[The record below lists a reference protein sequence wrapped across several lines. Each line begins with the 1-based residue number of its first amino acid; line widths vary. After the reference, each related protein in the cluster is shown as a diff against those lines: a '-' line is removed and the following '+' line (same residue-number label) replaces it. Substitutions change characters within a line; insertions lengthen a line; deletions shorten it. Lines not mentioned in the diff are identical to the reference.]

1 MNDERYEADELSEL
15 IDRVVLHGAEA
26 IGVES
31 SLDEETVALASDLRA
46 MAGATPMRE
55 GFARGLEKRLR
66 AQPAAQTSRR
76 RSPLAWRHW
85 VTQKINDLR
94 GGSTRRPFR
103 WARGMPATRLG
114 WAFMA
119 LVLCLAFGAVAYA
132 VVPVVSRL
140 FQQEAGLRHVE
151 QANLVQELNLS
162 QTVDGVTVTLERAYA
177 DANRIVVGFTIK
189 DPNGQRY
196 DASHLTLTD
205 AAGAVFSGMHG
216 YGVTGQSDILKVSL
230 PPGEGAYVL
239 AFDAAPVEGA
249 PAELDLRLV
258 MEVRE
263 FMLPLDA
270 PEPPP
275 TPISP
280 PDEPPASMVVEA
292 LPVPEGAIVGIFTFD
307 FSVPF
312 IPGRVAEVNQT
323 VEDAGA
329 AVCLERVV
337 VTPSETR
344 AYLRF
349 DSPGGEAE
357 WIPIAMLQAPGEE
370 DKSYTGYVG
379 SYGPAS
385 YQYGFLA
392 PLYERRGEWTLTV
405 TELVGHD
412 IERLE
417 SQILRQ
423 ADSAVVSVDAA
434 EFQIRLAGPWVFCF
448 RVP

>member
-1 MNDERYEADELSEL
+1 MKEQQTVQILQE
-15 IDRVVLHGAEA
+15 IAEQEVPA
-26 IGVES
+26 
-31 SLDEETVALASDLRA
+31 SLDLWPAIRA
-46 MAGATPMRE
+46 RV
-55 GFARGLEKRLR
+55 
-66 AQPAAQTSRR
+66 QPQ
-76 RSPLAWRHW
+76 RH
-85 VTQKINDLR
+85 
-94 GGSTRRPFR
+94 SFR
-103 WARGMPATRLG
+103 WAQLMPATRLG

-162 QTVDGVTVTLERAYA
+162 QTMDGVTVTLERAYA

-189 DPNGQRY
+189 APNGQRY

-230 PPGEGAYVL
+230 PPGEGAYVF

-249 PAELDLRLV
+249 PAELDLRLE
-258 MEVRE
+258 MEVKE
-263 FMLPLDA
+263 FVLPPYAL
-270 PEPPP
+270 EPPP

-280 PDEPPASMVVEA
+280 PAEPPDSMAVEA
-292 LPVPEGAIVGIFTFD
+292 LPAPEGAIVGTLTFD

-323 VEDAGA
+323 VEDAGV

-349 DSPGGEAE
+349 ASPGGEAE
-357 WIPIAMLQAPGEE
+357 GWIPIAMLQAPGEE
-370 DKSYTGYVG
+370 GESYTGYVG

-405 TELVGHD
+405 TELVGTD

-417 SQILRQ
+417 SQILLLRQ

-434 EFQIRLAGPWVFCF
+434 EFQTRLAGPWVFRF
-448 RVP
+448 RMP

>member
-1 MNDERYEADELSEL
+1 MKKQHVTQILQEFAEQEVPDNVDLWPA
-15 IDRVVLHGAEA
+15 IRVRV
-26 IGVES
+26 
-31 SLDEETVALASDLRA
+31 
-46 MAGATPMRE
+46 
-55 GFARGLEKRLR
+55 
-66 AQPAAQTSRR
+66 QPRR
-76 RSPLAWRHW
+76 RS
-85 VTQKINDLR
+85 
-94 GGSTRRPFR
+94 SR
-103 WARGMPATRLG
+103 WAQLMPATRLG

-162 QTVDGVTVTLERAYA
+162 QTVDGVTVTLEQAYA

-196 DASHLTLTD
+196 DAWDMTLTD
-205 AAGAVFSGMHG
+205 AAGTVFSGTIG
-216 YGVTGQSDILKVSL
+216 YGVTGQSDMLQVSL
-230 PPGEGAYVL
+230 PPGEGADVIC
-239 AFDAAPVEGA
+239 FDAAPVEGA

-258 MEVRE
+258 MELEKFV
-263 FMLPLDA
+263 LPPAAL
-270 PEPPP
+270 EPPP
-275 TPISP
+275 TPDSP
-280 PDEPPASMVVEA
+280 PAEPPMVVILEP
-292 LPVPEGAIVGIFTFD
+292 LPTPEEEAIVGPFTFD

-323 VEDAGA
+323 VEAAGV

-344 AYLRF
+344 AILCF
-349 DSPGGEAE
+349 EPPDGDPKE
-357 WIPIAMLQAPGEE
+357 WIPIAMLEPPGEE
-370 DKSYTGYVG
+370 GESYSGYGG

-385 YQYGFLA
+385 YQYQYGFLA
-392 PLYERRGEWTLTV
+392 PLYDRQGEWILTV
-405 TELVGHD
+405 TELVGTD

-423 ADSAVVSVDAA
+423 TDSAVVEMDAAEAA
-434 EFQIRLAGPWVFCF
+434 EFQTRLAGPWVFRF
-448 RVP
+448 HVP

>member
-1 MNDERYEADELSEL
+1 MKEQQVTQILQE
-15 IDRVVLHGAEA
+15 IAEQEVPA
-26 IGVES
+26 
-31 SLDEETVALASDLRA
+31 SLDLWPAIQ
-46 MAGATPMRE
+46 
-55 GFARGLEKRLR
+55 ARV
-66 AQPAAQTSRR
+66 QPRR
-76 RSPLAWRHW
+76 RS
-85 VTQKINDLR
+85 
-94 GGSTRRPFR
+94 SR
-103 WARGMPATRLG
+103 WAQLMPATRLG

-196 DASHLTLTD
+196 EAGHLTLTD
-205 AAGAVFSGMHG
+205 MAGTVFSATIGFGM
-216 YGVTGQSDILKVSL
+216 TGQSDILQVSL
-230 PPGEGAYVL
+230 PPGEGANVIC
-239 AFDAAPVEGA
+239 FDAASVEGA
-249 PAELDLRLV
+249 PVELDLRLV

-263 FMLPLDA
+263 FVLSLDA

-292 LPVPEGAIVGIFTFD
+292 LPVPEGDILGLFTFE

-323 VEDAGA
+323 VEAAGV

-344 AYLRF
+344 AYLHF
-349 DSPGGEAE
+349 DSPSGEVE
-357 WIPIAMLQAPGEE
+357 WGIPIAMLQAPGE
-370 DKSYTGYVG
+370 DGKSYTGYVG

-392 PLYERRGEWTLTV
+392 PLYNRQGEWTLTV
-405 TELVGHD
+405 TELGGTD

-417 SQILRQ
+417 AQILRQ

-434 EFQIRLAGPWVFCF
+434 EAAEFQTRLAGPWVFRF

>member
-1 MNDERYEADELSEL
+1 MEKQQVTQILQELAEQEVPANL
-15 IDRVVLHGAEA
+15 DLWPAIRARV
-26 IGVES
+26 
-31 SLDEETVALASDLRA
+31 
-46 MAGATPMRE
+46 
-55 GFARGLEKRLR
+55 
-66 AQPAAQTSRR
+66 QPQR
-76 RSPLAWRHW
+76 RS
-85 VTQKINDLR
+85 
-94 GGSTRRPFR
+94 SR
-103 WARGMPATRLG
+103 WAQLMPATRLG

-162 QTVDGVTVTLERAYA
+162 QTMDGVTVTLERAYA

-196 DASHLTLTD
+196 DARHLTLTD

-249 PAELDLRLV
+249 PAELDLQLV
-258 MEVRE
+258 MEVRG
-263 FMLPLDA
+263 FVLPLNA

-280 PDEPPASMVVEA
+280 PGEPPASMAVEA
-292 LPVPEGAIVGIFTFD
+292 QPVPEGAIVGIFTFD

-323 VEDAGA
+323 VEDAGVA
-329 AVCLERVV
+329 MCLERVV

-349 DSPGGEAE
+349 DSPGGAE
-357 WIPIAMLQAPGEE
+357 MHWIPIAMLQAPGEE
-370 DKSYTGYVG
+370 GESYTGYVG

-405 TELVGHD
+405 TELVGMD
-412 IERLE
+412 IGGLE
-417 SQILRQ
+417 SRINRQ
-423 ADSAVVSVDAA
+423 ADSAAVSVDVA
-434 EFQIRLAGPWVFCF
+434 EFQTRLAGPWVFRF

>member
-1 MNDERYEADELSEL
+1 MKEQQVTQILQE
-15 IDRVVLHGAEA
+15 IAEQEVPA
-26 IGVES
+26 
-31 SLDEETVALASDLRA
+31 SLDLWPAIQ
-46 MAGATPMRE
+46 
-55 GFARGLEKRLR
+55 ARV
-66 AQPAAQTSRR
+66 QPRR
-76 RSPLAWRHW
+76 RS
-85 VTQKINDLR
+85 
-94 GGSTRRPFR
+94 SR
-103 WARGMPATRLG
+103 WAQLMPATRLG

-140 FQQEAGLRHVE
+140 FQQDAGLRQVE

-189 DPNGQRY
+189 GPNGQRY
-196 DASHLTLTD
+196 DARHLTLTD
-205 AAGAVFSGMHG
+205 AAGTAFSGMVG
-216 YGVTGQSDILKVSL
+216 YGVTGQSDILQVSL
-230 PPGEGAYVL
+230 PPGEGADVIC
-239 AFDAAPVEGA
+239 FDAAPVQGA

-263 FMLPLDA
+263 FVLPLDA
-270 PEPPP
+270 PEPPLN
-275 TPISP
+275 PISP

-292 LPVPEGAIVGIFTFD
+292 LPVPEGDILGLFTFE

-323 VEDAGA
+323 VEAAGV
-329 AVCLERVV
+329 AVRLERVV
-337 VTPSETR
+337 ITPSETR

-349 DSPGGEAE
+349 DWPSGEVE
-357 WIPIAMLQAPGEE
+357 WWMPIAMLQAPGE
-370 DKSYTGYVG
+370 DGKSYAGYVG

-392 PLYERRGEWTLTV
+392 PLYDRHGEWTLTV
-405 TELVGHD
+405 TELVGED
-412 IERLE
+412 IDRLE

-423 ADSAVVSVDAA
+423 ADSAVVLVDAA
-434 EFQIRLAGPWVFCF
+434 EAAEFQTRLAGPWVFRF

>member
-1 MNDERYEADELSEL
+1 MKKQQVTKILQEIAEQEVPDNVDLWPAIRA
-15 IDRVVLHGAEA
+15 RV
-26 IGVES
+26 
-31 SLDEETVALASDLRA
+31 
-46 MAGATPMRE
+46 
-55 GFARGLEKRLR
+55 
-66 AQPAAQTSRR
+66 QPQR
-76 RSPLAWRHW
+76 RS
-85 VTQKINDLR
+85 
-94 GGSTRRPFR
+94 SR
-103 WARGMPATRLG
+103 WAQLMPATRLG

-162 QTVDGVTVTLERAYA
+162 QTIDGVTVTLERAYA

-196 DASHLTLTD
+196 DAGHLTLSDMT
-205 AAGAVFSGMHG
+205 GTVFSPTIGF
-216 YGVTGQSDILKVSL
+216 GVTGQSDILQVSL
-230 PPGEGAYVL
+230 PPGEGADVIC
-239 AFDAAPVEGA
+239 FDADPVEGA

-263 FMLPLDA
+263 FVLPLDA

-292 LPVPEGAIVGIFTFD
+292 LPVPEGAIVGPFTFD

-323 VEDAGA
+323 VEAPGV

-349 DSPGGEAE
+349 DSPSGEVE
-357 WIPIAMLQAPGEE
+357 WWMPIAMLQAPGEE
-370 DKSYTGYVG
+370 GKSYAGYVG

-392 PLYERRGEWTLTV
+392 PLYDRQGEWTLTV
-405 TELVGHD
+405 TELVGMD
-412 IERLE
+412 IGGLE
-417 SQILRQ
+417 SRINRQ
-423 ADSAVVSVDAA
+423 ADSAAVSVDVA
-434 EFQIRLAGPWVFCF
+434 EFQTRLAGPWVFRF